1 MHAIFRSVDGGQNF
15 CGKSGCLL
23 AHGGNAFAD
32 KPVEVGLQASGCIL
46 GDATTVVGHFDFCH
60 SIHHL
65 QTDAVWGSDLE
76 QAGLEGKAL
85 GDFTGWRKTLLDRGD
100 QMFGAAIH
108 VPGGLHHS
116 ARALSRSGE

>member
-46 GDATTVVGHFDFCH
+46 GDSTTVICHFDFRH
-60 SIHHL
+60 AIHHL
-65 QTDAVWGSDLE
+65 QTDAVWGGDLE
-76 QAGLEGKAL
+76 QAGFEGKAL
-85 GDFTGWRKTLLDRGD
+85 GDFTCRRKTLLNGGD
-100 QMFGAAIH
+100 QVLGTAVH
-108 VPGGLHHS
+108 VPGCFAPFDQS
-116 ARALSRSGE
+116 AFTQR